1 MHEADEIS
9 KRLSGEGR
17 KNGGAASA
25 YLLGLIL
32 SLSIFF
38 LSCTTTVYR
47 EVHTTVPTGKYDSHF
62 PDRNCSEQ
70 LETVAESVRMVSSIA
85 YYRSYVFPREAKIR
99 SDDIHNPSLT
109 DRASK
114 LQYVNRSASGAAT
127 IVCSGS
133 GHIALLTCA
142 HVIDFPDTILAF
154 YRDESRKVSK
164 FVYSISI
171 KERQSIY
178 TAAIPGARDLDILA
192 IDKGLDMALIGQKLD
207 INRPILGFPVFSYP
221 IGKAKEL
228 EWGSFIYVFG
238 YPLGYRLITTGIV
251 SSPNRD
257 QYGSFLTNAVLNKG
271 FSGGIVLA
279 VRDGVPNFELVG
291 IVKLIPGQQQFYLAP
306 SRQDE
311 SMQYEPDVPY
321 RGDAFV
327 ESKTDVDYG
336 VALTIPSELIVEFLQ
351 KNRPALLKE
360 GYDLYDFLEM
370 RPAHK

>member
-1 MHEADEIS
+1 MHEADES
-9 KRLSGEGR
+9 PKRHFSEGEE
-17 KNGGAASA
+17 NGGAANI
-25 YLLGLIL
+25 YLFGLIL
-32 SLSIFF
+32 SLAILF

-47 EVHTTVPTGKYDSHF
+47 EVRTAASSGKYDSHF

-70 LETVAESVRMVSSIA
+70 LENIAESVRMVSSIA
-85 YYRSYVFPREAKIR
+85 YYRSYIFPREAKIC

-127 IVCSGS
+127 IVCSGN
-133 GHIALLTCA
+133 GLIALLTCA

-154 YRDESRKVSK
+154 YRDESRKVSR

-171 KERQSIY
+171 KERQSVY

-192 IDKGLDMALIGQKLD
+192 IDKGLDLALIGQKLET
-207 INRPILGFPVFSYP
+207 NKPILGFPVFSYP
-221 IGKAKEL
+221 IGRAKEL
-228 EWGSFIYVFG
+228 EWGSFVYIFG

-257 QYGSFLTNAVLNKG
+257 QYGSFLTDAVLNKG
-271 FSGGIVLA
+271 FSGGLVLA

-311 SMQYEPDVPY
+311 SIQYEPDVPY

-327 ESKTDVDYG
+327 ESRTDVDYG
-336 VALTIPSELIVEFLQ
+336 IALTVPSELIVEFLQ
-351 KNRPALLKE
+351 KNRSALLKE
-360 GYDLYDFLEM
+360 GYDLQDFLE
-370 RPAHK
+370 RQPAKK